1 MIDIGI
7 NIAGIILLAVV
18 AFSCGYEK
26 GRGDA
31 MEEEIDFLER
41 IKKDR
46 EEEKENANE
55 SKS

>member
-1 MIDIGI
+1 MIDMGI
-7 NIAGIILLAVV
+7 NIAGIILLAIV

-41 IKKDR
+41 IKKDK
-46 EEEKENANE
+46 EEKEENADE
-55 SKS
+55 SKP

>member
-41 IKKDR
+41 IRKDR
-46 EEEKENANE
+46 EEKENADE